1 MGIKSLLS
9 SKAAQTALTVSV
21 MVVGLSSTAHAEL
34 PTAATTAL
42 SSISTGIT
50 DASDA
55 AWPLIGAA
63 LVAGV
68 LIKLVKRFTNKV

>member
-9 SKAAQTALTVSV
+9 SKAAQAAATVSAL
-21 MVVGLSSTAHAEL
+21 VVGLSSTAHAEL
-34 PTAATTAL
+34 PAAATTAL

-55 AWPLIGAA
+55 AWPLIGTA

>member
-1 MGIKSLLS
+1 MQKLS
-9 SKAAQTALTVSV
+9 SKLAVLTALTVG
-21 MVVGLSSTAHAEL
+21 VVASAHAEL
-34 PTAATTAL
+34 PAAATTAL
-42 SSISTGIT
+42 TSINTGIT